1 MGASTAAV
9 RTSSVTTDRPDVA
22 GQIIGRI
29 FAQTRLHLDR
39 ADDDFQF
46 RVVAAEAGDLSCG
59 IQRWGFTGRS
69 ESEPLSSFTT
79 VLVTAGSMSQMRPGR
94 PDAVLGPGGVWHS
107 STTRLTLATWTPNST
122 FATLHLPLTSIAE
135 AAGARAE
142 ASGADVRFL
151 DNVPVDQAAERY
163 WTQLMRMAYRE
174 ATASA
179 SSLES
184 PLVRTHLMQMLA
196 DAALTVFPNSI
207 MTAHYQPGSGQI
219 GPKTLQQAVAYMHS
233 FAARPLS
240 IPQIARVAG
249 VSPRTLQA
257 SFLRHYGCT
266 PITYLRR
273 IRRAR
278 VHQELP
284 AAEPGS
290 GETVTG
296 IARRWGFAHPGRF
309 AAAYAERYGTHPST
323 TLRA

>member
-1 MGASTAAV
+1 V
-9 RTSSVTTDRPDVA
+9 RTSSVTTDCPEVA
-22 GQIIGRI
+22 GQLIGRI

-46 RVVAAEAGDLSCG
+46 RVVSADAGDLSCG

-79 VLVTAGSMSQMRPGR
+79 VLVTAGSMCQMRPGQ

-107 STTRLTLATWTPNST
+107 STDRLTRATWAPDST
-122 FATLHLPLTSIAE
+122 FATLHLPLPSIAE
-135 AAGARAE
+135 AASARSDAP
-142 ASGADVRFL
+142 GADVRFL
-151 DNVPVDQAAERY
+151 DNTPVDEAAGRY
-163 WTQLMRMAYRE
+163 WAQLMRMAYHE
-174 ATASA
+174 ATATA

-184 PLVRTHLMQMLA
+184 PLVRSHLVRMLA
-196 DAALTVFPNSI
+196 DAALTVFPNSVV
-207 MTAHYQPGSGQI
+207 TAYYQRSGSPV
-219 GPKTLQQAVAYMHS
+219 GPRTLQQAVAYMHAR
-233 FAARPLS
+233 AAQPLT
-240 IPQIARVAG
+240 IAEIAQVAG
-249 VSPRTLQA
+249 VSPRTLQV
-257 SFLRHYGCT
+257 SFLRHHDCT

-273 IRRAR
+273 IRLER
-278 VHQELP
+278 VHQDLQ

>member
-1 MGASTAAV
+1 MTGSV
-9 RTSSVTTDRPDVA
+9 RTSSVTTDRPEVA
-22 GQIIGRI
+22 GQLIGRI

-46 RVVAAEAGDLSCG
+46 RVVTAEAGDLSCG

-79 VLVTAGSMSQMRPGR
+79 VWVTAGSMCQMRPDQ

-107 STTRLTLATWTPNST
+107 STTGLTRATWTPNST

-135 AAGARAE
+135 AAGAE
-142 ASGADVRFL
+142 VRFL
-151 DNVPVDQAAERY
+151 DNTPVDQAAERY

-174 ATASA
+174 ATATT

-184 PLVRTHLMQMLA
+184 PLVRAHLVRMLA
-196 DAALTVFPNSI
+196 DAALSVFPNSI
-207 MTAHYQPGSGQI
+207 MTAHYHDSGRQV
-219 GPKTLQQAVAYMHS
+219 GPKTLQQAVAYMHAL
-233 FAARPLS
+233 AAHPLS
-240 IPQIARVAG
+240 LPQIAKVAG
-249 VSPRTLQA
+249 VSPRSLQA
-257 SFLRHYGCT
+257 SFLRHHGCT

-273 IRRAR
+273 IRLER
-278 VHQELP
+278 VHQELQ
-284 AAEPGS
+284 AAEPGA
-290 GETVTG
+290 GETVTA